1 MVTLSTALS
10 RDASTCGCGRPS
22 LGLRHLR
29 HVQRVECRLVD
40 ELEHA
45 HRLAVDVH
53 VRHYRVALL
62 AGASRSGP
70 HAAPLLDVGI
80 WDLDLC
86 LRLQV
91 VELHNAS
98 LREIELNSTTRLG

>member
-1 MVTLSTALS
+1 M
-10 RDASTCGCGRPS
+10 RDPHRWASF
-22 LGLRHLR
+22 GLRDLWR
-29 HVQRVECRLVD
+29 VQRVERRLVD

-45 HRLAVDVH
+45 HGLAFDVH
-53 VRHYRVALL
+53 VRHPRVALL
-62 AGASRSGP
+62 TRASRSGP
-70 HAAPLLDVGI
+70 DASPLLDVGI
-80 WDLDLC
+80 RDFDLC